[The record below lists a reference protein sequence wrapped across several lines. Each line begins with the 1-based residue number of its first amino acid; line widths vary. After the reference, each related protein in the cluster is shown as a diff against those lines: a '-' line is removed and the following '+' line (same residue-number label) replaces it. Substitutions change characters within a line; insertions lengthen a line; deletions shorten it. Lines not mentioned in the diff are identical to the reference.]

1 MKTSEFIKKVED
13 LGLIVEPERS
23 MMSDESATLDCMHI
37 YRHGD
42 SFPVT
47 SVGIDQAYEIDTLK
61 TNFES
66 YSETDS
72 AKLWKLLIEF
82 AATPIADR
90 KVEPTFY
97 VRILT
102 GNNGWLN
109 WNEETGELG
118 ANTRYD
124 HEKWHAGFTEKQ
136 YNQFRNMQS
145 ALGFKT
151 LPAYDPDNKDVFVP
165 VEVDE

>member
-23 MMSDESATLDCMHI
+23 MMSDESAILDCMHI
-37 YRHGD
+37 YRHSD

-47 SVGIDQAYEIDTLK
+47 SVGIDKTYEIDTLK
-61 TNFES
+61 SNFEGC
-66 YSETDS
+66 SEADR
-72 AKLWKLLIEF
+72 ANLWKLLIDY
-82 AATPIADR
+82 AGTPIEQR
-90 KVEPTFY
+90 KDELKFY

-109 WNEETGELG
+109 WNDETGELG
-118 ANTRYD
+118 TNTRYD
-124 HEKWHAGFTEKQ
+124 HEQWHADFTEKQ
-136 YNQFRNMQS
+136 YNQFRNRQS

-151 LPAYDPDNKDVFVP
+151 LPEYDPDNTNIFVP
-165 VEVDE
+165 VEEDE